1 MDGAQVITRA
11 DTPITDGYLPLAA
24 FRHLEP
30 TAVGLID
37 LDSPPRFAP
46 APGSSVPGTP
56 RDALGLVRLHGAPLG
71 VVYLEDASSRRA
83 TERLAQ
89 VVWAQIG
96 PAITEHVRSHQ
107 CARVPDG
114 PATLL
119 AGLPA
124 IGAGCSG
131 GIAEYPPGSVAVII
145 STTGRVDV
153 LKRCLE
159 SLAAIDRRDMEV
171 IIVDNRPRTG
181 ETLALVSEMMCRD
194 ERFRYVAEPRQGLSV
209 ARNRGVAEAMT
220 AEYVAFTDDDAVV
233 DAGWLRWLLAPFA
246 DNSVTATTGM
256 VLPLELET
264 TAQKRFE
271 QYAGFSKG
279 THRRCYD
286 LTAERADD
294 RLLYPYWGGM
304 FGSGNSMAFRRS
316 ALITAGGFDPS
327 LGAGSPTGGG
337 EDIAAFSDAILRG
350 GRLIYEPRSLCWHEH
365 RRDEKALR
373 NQLFNYGAGFTA
385 TLCRAATH
393 DPYFIRSAA
402 RSIPIAIRLLRDRA
416 RVASEHSE
424 SQLPPELSRL
434 EYSGMLRGPMLY
446 AKSVRRVARL
456 GLTNPNGSPPQHTY
470 DPAQDSS
477 DLCRVHSRVPCR

>member
-1 MDGAQVITRA
+1 MEQAPIMTGADPA
-11 DTPITDGYLPLAA
+11 ITDGCLPLAA

-30 TAVGLID
+30 TAVGVID
-37 LDSPPRFAP
+37 LDSTPAFVDAP
-46 APGSSVPGTP
+46 SAVTGPH
-56 RDALGLVRLHGAPLG
+56 RDALALVRLHGAPLG
-71 VVYLEDASSRRA
+71 VIHLDFPPPTRPS
-83 TERLAQ
+83 ERLAETI
-89 VVWAQIG
+89 WAGLG
-96 PAITEHVRSHQ
+96 PAIARHVTSHR
-107 CARVPDG
+107 CACVPDG
-114 PATLL
+114 PAALL

-124 IGAGCSG
+124 LATGCS
-131 GIAEYPPGSVAVII
+131 AAVTEHPPGSVAVII

-153 LKRCLE
+153 LERSLE
-159 SLAAIDRRDMEV
+159 SLAKIDRPDMEV
-171 IIVDNRPRTG
+171 IIVDNRPATG
-181 ETLALVSEMMCRD
+181 ETLALVSDIMLRD
-194 ERFRYVAEPRQGLSV
+194 GRFRYVAEPRKGLSV
-209 ARNRGVAEAMT
+209 ARNRGVAEAMS

-233 DAGWLRWLLAPFA
+233 DPGWLGWLLAPFA
-246 DNSVTATTGM
+246 DKSVTATTGM

-316 ALITAGGFDPS
+316 ALVCAGGFDPA

-350 GRLIYEPRSLCWHEH
+350 GRLVYEPRSLCWHEH
-365 RRDEKALR
+365 RRGEEALR

-385 TLCRAATH
+385 TLCRAATQ
-393 DPYFIRSAA
+393 DPRFVRSAA
-402 RSIPIAIRLLRDRA
+402 RSVPIAIRLLSRRA
-416 RVASEHSE
+416 RAASEQSE

-434 EYSGMLRGPMLY
+434 EYSGMLRGPLLY
-446 AKSVRRVARL
+446 AKSVRRVSRL
-456 GLTNPNGSPPQHTY
+456 GLSDPTGS
-470 DPAQDSS
+470 
-477 DLCRVHSRVPCR
+477 V